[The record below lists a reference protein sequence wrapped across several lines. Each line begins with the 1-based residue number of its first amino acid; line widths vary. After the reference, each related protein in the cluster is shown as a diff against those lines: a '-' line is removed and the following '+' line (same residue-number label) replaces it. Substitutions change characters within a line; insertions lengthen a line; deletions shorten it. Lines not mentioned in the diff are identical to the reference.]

1 MATGYEVS
9 MYRHIEQVARS
20 LFSIE
25 KSLERIAN
33 ALDPTPTEE
42 KK

>member
-1 MATGYEVS
+1 MPTGYEVS
-9 MYRHIEQVARS
+9 MYRHIELIARS

-33 ALDPTPTEE
+33 TVDPIPEE